1 MAFITAVASAIRN
14 YFNFSGRA
22 NRREFWFWAG
32 FALLMWLALLTVD
45 LNWIGPWLGYMPMED
60 GAPRPLSMAWLGFIA
75 IPSLSI
81 LVRRMHDHDEPGW
94 KALIILPLGYW
105 LVAKG
110 IKGANRY
117 G

>member
-1 MAFITAVASAIRN
+1 MAFLRAIGSAIVN
-14 YFNFSGRA
+14 YFNFRGRA
-22 NRREFWFWAG
+22 NRREFWYWLG
-32 FALLMWLALLTVD
+32 FVILLWLALLYAD
-45 LNWIGPWLGYMPMED
+45 LNYVSAWLGYLPMED
-60 GAPRPLSMAWLGFIA
+60 GAPRYLSNGWLLFSI
-75 IPSLSI
+75 IPTVSL

-110 IKGANRY
+110 DKGPNRY

>member
-1 MAFITAVASAIRN
+1 MN
-14 YFNFSGRA
+14 YFNFRGRA
-22 NRREFWFWAG
+22 NRREFWYWLG
-32 FALLMWLALLTVD
+32 FVILLWLVLLYVD
-45 LNWIGPWLGYMPMED
+45 LNYVSRVARISAD
-60 GAPRPLSMAWLGFIA
+60 GRRRAALPFQRLADFLVIPTLSL
-75 IPSLSI
+75 

-110 IKGANRY
+110 DKGPNRY